1 MSALITPPQGLS
13 VRTPNELLKMSFP
26 ASDIYVGDGIIAKGQ
41 CGALI
46 GPGGVGKSTL
56 SMQLAISLALGTPF
70 LGLTVETSEK
80 KCLFLQTENS
90 NRRLSE
96 QVKKQL
102 GCRTQLQQRQINKH
116 LRIHTLEHDGDA
128 SLRLSTP
135 ENANAIA
142 RMVNAFAPDV
152 LFVDPL
158 NAFAKGSLTN
168 ADGMLDTLQ
177 ALHRIARNA
186 NPDAAVIVVHHSL
199 TTSKAFRDAVGP
211 NRGSYGRDSKT
222 LHGWSRGTF
231 NIAPGDLENS
241 RKIMVACGKNS
252 NGEEFEPFGAVL
264 NRDTMLYD
272 RDPNFSLERW
282 KSIVCGESGGRIAL
296 TPERVAEFVQDRH
309 LTRAELVKEI
319 MRETGCKK
327 TTAYEAISTAE
338 NSTIVRNDAREYRAI
353 KLDAA

>member
-1 MSALITPPQGLS
+1 M
-13 VRTPNELLKMSFP
+13 RTPNELLKMSFP

-41 CGALI
+41 CGAFI

-70 LGLTVETSEK
+70 LGLPVGTSGK
-80 KCLFLQTENS
+80 KCLLLQTENS
-90 NRRLSE
+90 NRRLNAQFE
-96 QVKKQL
+96 KQL
-102 GCRTQLQQRQINKH
+102 SFRTQSQQKQINRS
-116 LRIHTLEHDGDA
+116 LRVHTVEHDGDT

-177 ALHRIARNA
+177 ALQRIARHA
-186 NPDAAVIVVHHSL
+186 NPDATVIVVHHSL
-199 TTSKAFRDAVGP
+199 TNTKAFRDAVGP

-231 NIAPGDLENS
+231 NIAPGDPDDPH
-241 RKIMVACGKNS
+241 KIMVACGKNS
-252 NGEEFEPFGAVL
+252 NGEEFEPFGASL
-264 NRDTMLYD
+264 NTDTMLYEL
-272 RDPNFSLERW
+272 DPNFSLERW
-282 KSIVCGESGGRIAL
+282 KSLVCGESGGRIAL

-309 LTRAELVKEI
+309 LTRSELLTEI

-327 TTAYEAISTAE
+327 TKAYEAISAAE
-338 NSTIVRNDAREYRAI
+338 NCTIVRNDAREYRAI
-353 KLDAA
+353 KSVAA